1 MTKKRHTE
9 SAAADG
15 KLEVPQSAD
24 LGAAA
29 HRAQAELIEM
39 LARLVLAAVDADS
52 SIRHSESV
60 NGTTDERRSRRRR
73 E

>member
-9 SAAADG
+9 SVAADG
-15 KLEVPQSAD
+15 KLKVPQSAD
-24 LGAAA
+24 PGAAA
-29 HRAQAELIEM
+29 HRAQAELIDM

-52 SIRHSESV
+52 STRNSESV
-60 NGTTDERRSRRRR
+60 DRTADERRSRRRR

>member
-1 MTKKRHTE
+1 MTNTRHTE

-15 KLEVPQSAD
+15 KMEAPQHTD
-24 LGAAA
+24 LGAAP

-39 LARLVLAAVDADS
+39 LARLLLAAVDADS
-52 SIRHSESV
+52 SIRHSESMD
-60 NGTTDERRSRRRR
+60 GTTDERRSRRHR